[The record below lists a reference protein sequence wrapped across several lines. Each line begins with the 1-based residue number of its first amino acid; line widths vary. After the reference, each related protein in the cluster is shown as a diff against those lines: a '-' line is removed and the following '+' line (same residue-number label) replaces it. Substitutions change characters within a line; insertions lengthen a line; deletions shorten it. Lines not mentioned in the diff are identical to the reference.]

1 MQQQDKKQYSHH
13 FVENNKYSFWKEN
26 NLFELDP
33 SRSKAQKFSII
44 LPPPNI
50 TGQLH
55 LGHALN
61 TTIQDVLIRYK
72 KINGFNTVWLPG
84 TDHAGIATQTKFD
97 KVLKEQKIDKSNWS
111 KEKYL
116 SELKV
121 WAESQKEYIHSQWA
135 KMGLALAYNN
145 ETFTLDE
152 NVKELVAET
161 FVKLFKQKLI
171 YQDYKLVNW
180 DVKLQTAVSDIEVIH
195 KPTKS
200 KLYYFRYYLENNPS
214 KYLVIATTR
223 PETMFGDT
231 HIFVNPKDERYKEF
245 INKKAYNPVNNELL
259 TILSDRYIDIKF
271 GTGVMK
277 CTPAHDFNDYN
288 LAKTHKITNYHS
300 IMNNDGTLNE
310 FCKVDDVSYQGMD
323 RLVARDKIVEQLR
336 QKGLVE
342 KIEDYDNEVGYSERT
357 NEVIEP
363 LLSKQWF
370 VNMKPIVK
378 ELKAELAKKT
388 TIFNF
393 YPTRFKSTLNKW
405 LDNLDDW
412 CISRQLLWGHQLP
425 VYYHKDTNK
434 MYVGINPPVDYIHEQ
449 SVLDTWFSSGLWP
462 IATTI
467 KNHNPNVKNFYP
479 TSVLVTAYDI
489 IFFWVARMLFQ
500 CVNIKHQ
507 IPFNTVLVHGI
518 IRDSQNRKM
527 SKSLGNGINP
537 LDLIE
542 KYGADALRLFLIGS
556 STLGEDIRFNEER
569 LTFYTNF
576 LNKIWNAHNF
586 LNGHESVLKVDAK
599 SIDVSSLH
607 PINKWILAKFND
619 LLKDVTKMFDKYNFA
634 VLVKNLVTFI
644 WDVYCNEYLELTHS
658 LFSSKEYWKQTALVS
673 HYIFKSLLI
682 VLHPFAPFITEQ
694 LYLTMYKDK
703 MSIMLETMPEIIK
716 ITGSKQ
722 SYNIDHF
729 LITIAKVRE
738 LRIKYKI
745 KNSTIININLII
757 HNKVNEKMVKDL
769 FMLQNIKVNEISNKR
784 INEEWDII
792 ETQDIIIEYLN
803 EFVNKDEELA
813 RLLKQKQNL
822 ENEIKRSENILSNK
836 NFIAKASKEK
846 VESEKNKYEQYK
858 KQYEI
863 VANSIKR
870 LQK

>member
-1 MQQQDKKQYSHH
+1 MKSSLKLSEVIILLSGCLLMGISINMFLNPHNIAPGGLTG
-13 FVENNKYSFWKEN
+13 V
-26 NLFELDP
+26 
-33 SRSKAQKFSII
+33 SII
-44 LPPPNI
+44 INTLTGIPIWLINI
-50 TGQLH
+50 FVDIPLFLFAFRI
-55 LGHALN
+55 LGKQDASKTLLGIIFLTLSLKLTENLTYVHITDDILLSSISGGIILGAALG
-61 TTIQDVLIRYK
+61 LIFR
-72 KINGFNTVWLPG
+72 INGSTGGNTG
-84 TDHAGIATQTKFD
+84 KDDD
-97 KVLKEQKIDKSNWS
+97 KPFGG
-111 KEKYL
+111 EKYN
-116 SELKV
+116 K
-121 WAESQKEYIHSQWA
+121 AEK
-135 KMGLALAYNN
+135 
-145 ETFTLDE
+145 
-152 NVKELVAET
+152 
-161 FVKLFKQKLI
+161 
-171 YQDYKLVNW
+171 
-180 DVKLQTAVSDIEVIH
+180 
-195 KPTKS
+195 
-200 KLYYFRYYLENNPS
+200 
-214 KYLVIATTR
+214 
-223 PETMFGDT
+223 
-231 HIFVNPKDERYKEF
+231 
-245 INKKAYNPVNNELL
+245 
-259 TILSDRYIDIKF
+259 
-271 GTGVMK
+271 
-277 CTPAHDFNDYN
+277 
-288 LAKTHKITNYHS
+288 
-300 IMNNDGTLNE
+300 NNDGTLNE

-425 VYYHKDTNK
+425 VYYHKDSNK
-434 MYVGINPPVDYIHEQ
+434 MYVGINPPVDYIQEQ

-703 MSIMLETMPEIIK
+703 MSIMLETMPDIIK

-729 LITIAKVRE
+729 LTTIAKVRE

-863 VANSIKR
+863 VATSIKR